1 MKLEQSASSSYLRHA
16 ARNSPNWSIFDVMK
30 SLPLFHFI
38 MVVNFSLL
46 SSFEAQNLT
55 HFGVLKMHCWCNH
68 FGSMAFSLFHI
79 KATIYSHFKVLWNNN
94 KALILQNCPGG
105 EKKTTQKWL
114 VSCPRKAVCKK
125 SKTSWKTDCL
135 KSATITNFL
144 KRIPQKRGI
153 WFSCNMIHIT
163 FFPEIQVLKSQPYI
177 MLQKHSK
184 CEVKAWFC

>member
-1 MKLEQSASSSYLRHA
+1 MYKSVNNWWKITVKISKVENTVVLMKLEQSASFYLRRA

-46 SSFEAQNLT
+46 SCFKAQNLT

-68 FGSMAFSLFHI
+68 FGSMAFSLSHI
-79 KATIYSHFKVLWNNN
+79 KATTYSHFKVLWNNN
-94 KALILQNCPGG
+94 KALILQNCPG

-125 SKTSWKTDCL
+125 K
-135 KSATITNFL
+135 
-144 KRIPQKRGI
+144 
-153 WFSCNMIHIT
+153 
-163 FFPEIQVLKSQPYI
+163 
-177 MLQKHSK
+177 
-184 CEVKAWFC
+184 

>member
-1 MKLEQSASSSYLRHA
+1 MYKSVNNWWKITVKISKVGNTAVLMKLEQSASSSYLRHA

-105 EKKTTQKWL
+105 EKKLHKNG
-114 VSCPRKAVCKK
+114 C
-125 SKTSWKTDCL
+125 
-135 KSATITNFL
+135 FL
-144 KRIPQKRGI
+144 
-153 WFSCNMIHIT
+153 S
-163 FFPEIQVLKSQPYI
+163 
-177 MLQKHSK
+177 
-184 CEVKAWFC
+184 